1 MLDWEKTRA
10 FPSLR
15 ACLDPRREKYPG
27 SREEDAVFALL
38 LRGTS
43 AGNALGYIRFQLPTK
58 PG

>member
-1 MLDWEKTRA
+1 VAWIS
-10 FPSLR
+10 PSSFAKRFQVSGL
-15 ACLDPRREKYPG
+15 
-27 SREEDAVFALL
+27 SSIDAVFALL